1 MTNLLEKALIISFG
15 IFTLM
20 IFFILIMPFF
30 EKINE
35 IKENDRDELEEV
47 NDSIEVIGFEFYYGI
62 EKFNTKSSKQYEH
75 IRDIDLI
82 HNRIYINRI
91 LKKNL

>member
-1 MTNLLEKALIISFG
+1 VTNLLEKALIISFG

-35 IKENDRDELEEV
+35 IKENDHNELEDV
-47 NDSIEVIGFEFYYGI
+47 NDSIEVICFEFYYGI
-62 EKFNTKSSKQYEH
+62 EKFNTKSSKKYKNMFV
-75 IRDIDLI
+75 INFI
-82 HNRIYINRI
+82 HDRLYINRI

>member
-1 MTNLLEKALIISFG
+1 MTNLLEKTLIISFG

-35 IKENDRDELEEV
+35 IKENDQDELEEV
-47 NDSIEVIGFEFYYGI
+47 NDSIEVIGFESYYGI
-62 EKFNTKSSKQYEH
+62 EKFNTKSSKKYENM
-75 IRDIDLI
+75 RDIDLI
-82 HNRIYINRI
+82 HDRIHINRVQ
-91 LKKNL
+91 KKNL